1 MMAEPLSQSEKDEDS
16 SLFSVEELALINSK
30 NKPAHVAII
39 MDGNRRWASQKGL
52 DPIMG
57 HVEGAETLIRIVQ
70 AAAELGIE
78 MLTVY
83 SFSTENW
90 MRPSHEVDSL
100 MQIFELYLKK
110 KKDLMVQKGIRLEAI
125 GDIDRLPSSVQE
137 TLLETKQATGKG
149 DRIRL
154 VVALNYGARDEI
166 RRAIL
171 KIIHDV
177 EEKKISSAMID
188 EAFISRYLDT
198 GLWGDPDL
206 LIRTSGE
213 LRLSNFLL
221 WQSAYTEFYT
231 TGTLWPDFSPKAFY
245 QAVVAFQ
252 NRGRRYGGV

>member
-1 MMAEPLSQSEKDEDS
+1 MMAERLPQKEKDEDS
-16 SLFSVEELALINSK
+16 SLFTEEELALIDSK
-30 NKPAHVAII
+30 NKPHHVAII
-39 MDGNRRWASQKGL
+39 MDGNRRWAAQRGL
-52 DPIMG
+52 DPMIG
-57 HVEGAETLIRIVQ
+57 HVEGAETLIRTVQ

-78 MLTVY
+78 TLTVY

-90 MRPSHEVDSL
+90 IRPAHEVAAL
-100 MQIFELYLKK
+100 MQIFEMYLRRKR
-110 KKDLMVQKGIRLEAI
+110 DLMVQKGIRLEAI
-125 GDIDRLPSSVQE
+125 GDIDRLPKAVQD
-137 TLLETKQATGKG
+137 TLQETKQATEKG

-171 KIIHDV
+171 KIIQDC
-177 EEKKISSAMID
+177 EDKKISSDMIN
-188 EAFISRYLDT
+188 EVFISRYLDT
-198 GLWGDPDL
+198 GLWADPDL

-231 TGTLWPDFSPKAFY
+231 TGTLWPDFSPQALY
-245 QAVVAFQ
+245 QAVLAFQ